1 MSQHT
6 TPTKLLQRL
15 MVCAACVFS
24 VAQVQAQD
32 TKIAIFDSQRVMR
45 ESVPAKTAEAKLKV
59 EFQKRGEELEN
70 LAKKLKATA
79 EKYEK
84 DAPLLS
90 ESDRVVRQREITEL
104 DQTFKRKQRS
114 YNEDVS
120 QRQNEEIAS
129 LVERAQKVIKQIAEA
144 EKIDL
149 VLQDSVYHSA
159 RIDITDKVLKALSK

>member
-24 VAQVQAQD
+24 VAQAQAQD

-45 ESVPAKTAEAKLKV
+45 ESVPAKAAEAKLKV

-90 ESDRVVRQREITEL
+90 EADRVVRQREITEL

-114 YNEDVS
+114 YNEDVN

-129 LVERAQKVIKQIAEA
+129 LVERAQKVIKQIAEV